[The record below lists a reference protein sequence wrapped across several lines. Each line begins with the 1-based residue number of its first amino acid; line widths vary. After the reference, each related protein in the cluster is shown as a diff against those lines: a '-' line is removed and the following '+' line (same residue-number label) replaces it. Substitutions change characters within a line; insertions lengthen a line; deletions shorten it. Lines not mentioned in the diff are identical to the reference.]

1 MNIQSYIEQDA
12 DPKQR
17 TRFLDNEQA
26 QRILNALEPAEVIQ
40 AMADIFK
47 VLSDPTRLK
56 IVTALQEGELCVGD
70 IAGLT
75 GFSQSSVSH
84 HLKTLRLYNL
94 VRFRRKG
101 KLTFY
106 SLADTH
112 VSALLA
118 VARDH
123 ARE

>member
-1 MNIQSYIEQDA
+1 MNIQSYNKYDA
-12 DPKQR
+12 DKNQR
-17 TRFLDNEQA
+17 ARFLDSEQI
-26 QRILNALEPAEVIQ
+26 QRILNALEPSEVIQ

-56 IVTALQEGELCVGD
+56 IVTALQEGELCVGE

>member
-70 IAGLT
+70 IAALT

>member
-1 MNIQSYIEQDA
+1 MSIHSYINTDAEQ
-12 DPKQR
+12 KQR
-17 TRFLDNEQA
+17 ARFLDSEQI
-26 QRILNALEPAEVIQ
+26 QRILNSLEPSIVIQ
-40 AMADIFK
+40 DMANIFK
-47 VLSDPTRLK
+47 VLSDPSRLK
-56 IVTALQEGELCVGD
+56 IVTALQEGELCVID
-70 IAGLT
+70 IVGLT

-101 KLTFY
+101 KLAFY
-106 SLADTH
+106 SLSDTH

>member
-1 MNIQSYIEQDA
+1 MNIQSYINQDA
-12 DPKQR
+12 DKKQR
-17 TRFLDNEQA
+17 ARFLDSEQT
-26 QRILNALEPAEVIQ
+26 QRILNALEPSEVIQ

-56 IVTALQEGELCVGD
+56 IVTALQEGELCVSD
-70 IAGLT
+70 IATLT
-75 GFSQSSVSH
+75 DFSQSSVSH

>member
-1 MNIQSYIEQDA
+1 MNIYSYIDQGAEH
-12 DPKQR
+12 KQR
-17 TRFLDNEQA
+17 ARFLDSEQI
-26 QRILNALEPAEVIQ
+26 QRILNALEPSDIIQ

-47 VLSDPTRLK
+47 VLSDSTRLK

-75 GFSQSSVSH
+75 SFSQSSVSH

-101 KLTFY
+101 KMTFY
-106 SLADTH
+106 SLTDTH

>member
-1 MNIQSYIEQDA
+1 MNIHSYIIQDA
-12 DPKQR
+12 GQKQR
-17 TRFLDNEQA
+17 VKFLDSEQVA
-26 QRILNALEPAEVIQ
+26 RILNALEPSEVIQ

-70 IAGLT
+70 IAELT

-106 SLADTH
+106 SLGDTH

-118 VARDH
+118 VAREH